1 MKIYYIEKMSTTES
15 LQKDASNNILVEENT
30 KPTKSVPQNTWNKL
44 TKITKKNK
52 LYQYAEKYAAEN
64 KYNANDLKMLKMF
77 FLKTLD
83 KGKLNKIKE
92 VNYDLENQE
101 IINIPGLFFN
111 QTTKNFT
118 LRNMDPKHV
127 STLKSLPSPKNEKV
141 KID

>member
-1 MKIYYIEKMSTTES
+1 MSATQS
-15 LQKDASNNILVEENT
+15 LQTDASNNFIVEEKKTST
-30 KPTKSVPQNTWNKL
+30 KPVSHTWNKL
-44 TKITKKNK
+44 TKFTKKNK
-52 LYQYAEKYAAEN
+52 LFQYAEKYAAEN
-64 KYNANDLKMLKMF
+64 KYNANDLKMLKTF

-92 VNYDLENQE
+92 VNYDLEKQE

>member
-1 MKIYYIEKMSTTES
+1 MKIYYIEKMSATQS
-15 LQKDASNNILVEENT
+15 LQNDASNNFMVEENKQST
-30 KPTKSVPQNTWNKL
+30 KPVSHTWNKL
-44 TKITKKNK
+44 TKFTKKNK
-52 LYQYAEKYAAEN
+52 LFQYAEKYAAEN

-92 VNYDLENQE
+92 VNYDLEKEE
-101 IINIPGLFFN
+101 IVSIPGLFFN

-141 KID
+141 KIE

>member
-1 MKIYYIEKMSTTES
+1 MSSNTENNDDGHDSDNNQIVDKITN
-15 LQKDASNNILVEENT
+15 L
-30 KPTKSVPQNTWNKL
+30 TWNKL
-44 TKITKKNK
+44 NKITKKNM
-52 LYQYAEKYAAEN
+52 LYCYAEKYAVDN

-92 VNYDLENQE
+92 VQYDVDKQE
-101 IINIPGLFFN
+101 IISIPGLFFN

-127 STLKSLPSPKNEKV
+127 STLKSLPSPKSQKV